1 MYAITQK
8 DTSGDHATCN
18 TKLEGMD
25 LRSLAPCSTLYVRTR
40 QSSYRIFLI
49 DPQTG
54 YALIEGGRFFTEAAE
69 AVVIGSVSIERVLK
83 AGWIGPGFHLVL
95 HAHGQSIVTSPIQSL
110 QIEDKA
116 PASAQWQ

>member
-8 DTSGDHATCN
+8 GRSGDHATFDS
-18 TKLEGMD
+18 KLEGVE
-25 LRSLAPCSTLYVRTR
+25 LRSLAPCSTLYLRTR

-83 AGWIGPGFHLVL
+83 DGWIGLGFHLVL
-95 HAHGQSIVTSPIQSL
+95 HAHGQSIVTSPIQSF
-110 QIEDKA
+110 QIEGKA
-116 PASAQWQ
+116 PASTQGQ